1 MKLKE
6 RLSDPETDRF
16 VENYDSYYSIVFN
29 SIYSKTGNYH
39 DSEDICQEVFT
50 RFYNNL
56 DEVETP
62 RKWLFGCLRL
72 VVFDYY
78 KAKQKKDVDVD
89 ELFDDIGM
97 GYVNGFR
104 DSRLLIKGAIDELC
118 SESGDRDASLFELI
132 AVYNY
137 SFVQASKQLNLN
149 YKQARYR
156 YNAFAERILTRL
168 KEKGINNIED
178 LL

>member
-1 MKLKE
+1 MKLREK
-6 RLSDPETDRF
+6 LSDPGTDRF

-29 SIYSKTGNYH
+29 SIYSKVSNYH
-39 DSEDICQEVFT
+39 DAEDICQEVFI
-50 RFYNNL
+50 RFYDNM
-56 DEVETP
+56 EQVENP

-78 KAKQKKDVDVD
+78 KMKQKKDIDVD
-89 ELFDDIGM
+89 ELFEDIGM

-104 DSRLLIKGAIDELC
+104 DTRMMIKQVIDDIC
-118 SESGDRDASLFELI
+118 SEVGDRDASLFELV

-137 SFVQASKQLNLN
+137 SFVQASKHLNLN

-156 YNAFAERILTRL
+156 YNTFAERVTEKL
-168 KEKGINNIED
+168 KEKGISSIED

>member
-1 MKLKE
+1 MKLKDK
-6 RLSDPETDRF
+6 LSDSGTDRF

-29 SIYSKTGNYH
+29 SIYSRVSNYH
-39 DSEDICQEVFT
+39 DAEDICQEVFI
-50 RFYNNL
+50 RLYDNMA
-56 DEVETP
+56 EVENP
-62 RKWLFGCLRL
+62 RKWLFGCLKI

-78 KAKQKKDVDVD
+78 KLKKKKDVDVD
-89 ELFDDIGM
+89 KLFDDIGM

-104 DSRLLIKGAIDELC
+104 DSRIMIKQVIYDIC
-118 SESGDRDASLFELI
+118 NESGDRDASLFELV

-137 SFVQASKQLNLN
+137 SYVQAAKHLNLS
-149 YKQARYR
+149 YKQTVYR
-156 YNAFAERILTRL
+156 YGVFSERVVEKL

>member
-1 MKLKE
+1 MELKDK
-6 RLSDPETDRF
+6 LSDAGINRF
-16 VENYDSYYSIVFN
+16 VENYDSYYSLIFN
-29 SIYSKTGNYH
+29 SIYSKVSNFH
-39 DSEDICQEVFT
+39 DAEDICQEVFI
-50 RFYNNL
+50 RFYDKL
-56 DEVETP
+56 EEVENP

-78 KAKQKKDVDVD
+78 KAKQRKDIDVD
-89 ELFDDIGM
+89 ELFEDAGM

-104 DSRLLIKGAIDELC
+104 DSRMMIKQAVDEIC
-118 SESGDRDASLFELI
+118 SENGDRDASLFELI

-137 SFVQASKQLNLN
+137 SFVQASRHLNLN

-156 YNAFAERILTRL
+156 YNVFSGRVLEKL

>member
-1 MKLKE
+1 VKLREK
-6 RLSDPETDRF
+6 LSDSGTDRF

-29 SIYSKTGNYH
+29 SIYSKVNNYH
-39 DSEDICQEVFT
+39 DAEDICQEVFI
-50 RFYNNL
+50 RFYDNM
-56 DEVETP
+56 EQVENP

-78 KAKQKKDVDVD
+78 KMKQKKDIDVD

-104 DSRLLIKGAIDELC
+104 DTRMMIKQVIDDIC
-118 SESGDRDASLFELI
+118 SEKGDRDASLFELI

-137 SFVQASKQLNLN
+137 SFVQASKHLNLK

-156 YNAFAERILTRL
+156 YNAFAERVAEKL
-168 KEKGINNIED
+168 KEKGINSIED

>member
-1 MKLKE
+1 VNLKDK
-6 RLSDPETDRF
+6 LSDPGTDRF

-29 SIYSKTGNYH
+29 SIYSKVNNFH
-39 DSEDICQEVFT
+39 DAEDICQEVFI
-50 RFYNNL
+50 RFY
-56 DEVETP
+56 DRMEEVENP

-78 KAKQKKDVDVD
+78 KMKQKKDIDVD
-89 ELFDDIGM
+89 ELFEDIGM

-104 DSRLLIKGAIDELC
+104 DSRMMIKQVIDDIC
-118 SESGDRDASLFELI
+118 SESGDRDASLFELV

-137 SFVQASKQLNLN
+137 SFVQASRHLNLN

-156 YNAFAERILTRL
+156 YNVFAERVLGRL

-178 LL
+178 ML